1 MAKPSQTKT
10 FKGVKD
16 LILDNTGL
24 LLLRLAGAYRWLP
37 SGSLGTLR
45 LHEMTAEAE
54 KLIALKLIT
63 QSRSGKYLMLTTRG
77 YDFLDEHGWHYERT
91 TKRAYENSTS
101 LHRRLEV
108 CSVMLT
114 ALRAGIDTLCDG
126 AYALRSQPVFRPA
139 FALRTGGVNLM
150 NAASCIGF
158 GHWGNTAYMLQYCGK
173 DSKGMYFANEL
184 SQLHRL
190 APVFD
195 ESLSTSTATAM
206 ILAGGSYAEVYDRVH
221 ARVLPK
227 TDSIRGYADYY
238 DAYRLCELPVH
249 LLSCDETG
257 AMQLAV
263 MSEPGYRGKIAFAA
277 FGDKWYRHD
286 KDIPFADGCVD
297 GCPLVIAVDMDVRRV
312 MGVISEA
319 HNLGRREVMLAAL
332 HRQMRDFY
340 LSVIPKD
347 KGVTPLIIRESL
359 LYTAFGRCV
368 SLYSPDASSP
378 ALSQDGGVIQ
388 L

>member
-1 MAKPSQTKT
+1 MPCPVTKEMKT
-10 FKGVKD
+10 

-45 LHEMTAEAE
+45 LYEMSAETE
-54 KLIALKLIT
+54 KLIALKLMT
-63 QSRSGKYLMLTTRG
+63 RPRSGKYLMLTARG
-77 YDFLDEHGWHYERT
+77 YEFLNEHGWHYERSV
-91 TKRAYENSTS
+91 KRAYENSVA
-101 LHRRLEV
+101 LQRRLDV
-108 CSVMLT
+108 CSVMMT

-126 AYALRSQPVFRPA
+126 PYALRGQPVFRPA

-158 GHWGNTAYMLQYCGK
+158 GHWGNTAYILQYAGK
-173 DSKGMYFANEL
+173 DSRGMYFANEL

-195 ESLSTSTATAM
+195 ESLSTPSAM
-206 ILAGGSYAEVYDRVH
+206 ILAGGSYAEVYERVH
-221 ARVLPK
+221 SHVLPK
-227 TDSIRGYADYY
+227 TDTVRGYADYS

-263 MSEPGYRGKIAFAA
+263 MCEPNYREKIAFAA
-277 FGDKWYRHD
+277 FGDKWTRRD
-286 KDIPFADGCVD
+286 EQIPDADGCVD

-312 MGVISEA
+312 MRVISEA
-319 HNLGRREVMLAAL
+319 QSLGRREIMLAAL
-332 HRQMRDFY
+332 REQIKNFY

-347 KGVTPLIIRESL
+347 KGVTPLIIRDSL
-359 LYTAFGRCV
+359 LYTSFGRRIT
-368 SLYSPDASSP
+368 LYSPDASSP
-378 ALSQDGGVIQ
+378 APGKDGGVIRA
-388 L
+388 